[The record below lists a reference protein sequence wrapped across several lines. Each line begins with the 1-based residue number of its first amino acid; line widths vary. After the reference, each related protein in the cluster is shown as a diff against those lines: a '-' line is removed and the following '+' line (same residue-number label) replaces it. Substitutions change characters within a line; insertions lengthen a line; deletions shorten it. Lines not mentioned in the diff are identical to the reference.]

1 MWLVLYFRFILNSDH
16 DSAAGDRTSP
26 NSTKSSCNA
35 RLDHTFGS
43 GVEIARSLTI
53 VRLVPKPDSCTAAK
67 KHRYSITAGRIAR
80 CPSAALRVL
89 CANKSTGCWQLNNK
103 ASRAQVQLSQYRF
116 WSRRQTAYLRKM
128 PLPSRQ

>member
-1 MWLVLYFRFILNSDH
+1 M
-16 DSAAGDRTSP
+16 SALPPKVD
-26 NSTKSSCNA
+26 KQ
-35 RLDHTFGS
+35 H
-43 GVEIARSLTI
+43 IARF

-128 PLPSRQ
+128 PLPSRQQRDLHLQVVLANG